1 MKFNCKITM
10 NARFFA
16 FSSQLYM
23 PWLHEV
29 LPLNSKC
36 NSSDVFKALDEDI
49 NRNRIPQKINTYN
62 QL

>member
-1 MKFNCKITM
+1 M